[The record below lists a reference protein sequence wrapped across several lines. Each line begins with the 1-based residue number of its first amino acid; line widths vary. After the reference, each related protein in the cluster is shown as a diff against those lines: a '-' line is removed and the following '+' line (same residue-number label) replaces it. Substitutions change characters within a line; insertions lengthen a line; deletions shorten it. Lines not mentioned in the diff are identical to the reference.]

1 MKTKTLLCIG
11 VGAVVAIGLGAILLT
26 SMGDAKGLGHH
37 EIVESYDNPNFKWNE
52 DTDCYYVVANSK
64 RYDVPRADTKVV
76 YNYYSHCK
84 FDITK
89 YSALIGNATSESYK
103 LMIMV
108 KYGGTIY

>member
-11 VGAVVAIGLGAILLT
+11 VGAVVAVGLGSILLT
-26 SMGDAKGLGHH
+26 LMADSKGLGHH
-37 EIVESYDNPNFKWNE
+37 EIVESYENPNFTWNE

-64 RYDVPRADTKVV
+64 RYDVSRADTKVV

-89 YSALIGNATSESYK
+89 YSALIGNNTCESYK

-108 KYGGTIY
+108 KYGLIW